1 MGYGR
6 SVPTRASHVLVLSVA
21 LLAAGCAQAG
31 RPDRDTAA
39 ATSTLPACAE
49 LWTDGGTLPE
59 DYRGCTD
66 EGGEVTAPV
75 SLSCADGDV
84 LVTYDDRFIGAP
96 GGEIIEVS
104 VDSAEYERA
113 FTACSGGA

>member
-1 MGYGR
+1 M
-6 SVPTRASHVLVLSVA
+6 PTRASLVLVLSVA
-21 LLAAGCAQAG
+21 LLTAGCAQAG
-31 RPDRDTAA
+31 GQHRDTVT
-39 ATSTLPACAE
+39 ATSSLPACDE

-75 SLSCADGDV
+75 TLNCADGDV
-84 LVTYDDRFIGAP
+84 LVTYDDRFIAAP
-96 GGEIIEVS
+96 GGEIIEVA